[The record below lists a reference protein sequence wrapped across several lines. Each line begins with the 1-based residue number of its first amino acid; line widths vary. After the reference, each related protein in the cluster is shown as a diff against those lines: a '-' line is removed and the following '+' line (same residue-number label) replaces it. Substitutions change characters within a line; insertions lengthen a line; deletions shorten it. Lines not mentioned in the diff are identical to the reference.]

1 MIEHSYYLSVF
12 RKGLAL
18 AVFSFCLVS
27 SGTALAADDEAEAPE
42 AEYAKSS
49 KMCLACHGE
58 GRAQAAHE
66 ILLTRMATTA
76 DPEAPMA
83 EGNHGCETC
92 HGPSKAHT
100 KRASDGTRPS
110 PPNTFS
116 SNESAA
122 AKNGVCLTCHDNGS
136 RFHWMGS
143 MHDIQETACVDC
155 HDLHVE
161 NDPVL
166 ALESQPEV
174 CYTCH
179 AEQRAQFMRQSRH
192 PVQAASEATSHVGL
206 MSCSDCHKPHGSA
219 GEASLVQNT
228 INETC
233 YECHA
238 EKRGPFVFEHQPAR
252 EDCSTCHQSHGSN
265 YAPLLNGRGPW
276 LCQQC
281 HDAWN
286 HPSTAYSGTGLPP
299 GGAAPQVL
307 ASQCLNC
314 HNQVHGSN
322 HPSGPGFT
330 R

>member
-1 MIEHSYYLSVF
+1 MIENFCAMNLLKRGFAILAISACFILSGPVP
-12 RKGLAL
+12 
-18 AVFSFCLVS
+18 
-27 SGTALAADDEAEAPE
+27 AAGDEEAKPE
-42 AEYAKSS
+42 AEYVKSS

-58 GRAQAAHE
+58 GRTKPAHE
-66 ILLTRMATTA
+66 ILLGRMGSTA
-76 DPEAPMA
+76 NPAAPMA
-83 EGNHGCETC
+83 EGNHGCQSC
-92 HGPSKAHT
+92 HGPSKSHT
-100 KRASDGTRPS
+100 KRSKDGGRPS
-110 PPNTFS
+110 PAITFGP
-116 SNESAA
+116 EVPADI
-122 AKNGVCLTCHDNGS
+122 KNGACLTCHDGGS

-166 ALESQPEV
+166 ALETQPAV

-192 PVQAASEATSHVGL
+192 PVQAASAATSHIGL

-219 GEASLVQNT
+219 GEASLIHNT

-238 EKRGPFVFEHQPAR
+238 EKRGPFLWEHQPVR
-252 EDCSTCHQSHGSN
+252 EDCSTCHEAHGSN
-265 YAPLLNGRGPW
+265 YEPLLTGRGPW

-281 HDAWN
+281 HNAWN
-286 HPSTAYSGTGLPP
+286 HPSTAYSGTGIPP
-299 GGAAPQVL
+299 EGASPQVL
-307 ASQCLNC
+307 AGQCLNC
-314 HNQVHGSN
+314 HNQIHGSN
-322 HPSGPGFT
+322 HPSGVSWT

>member
-1 MIEHSYYLSVF
+1 MIEHSRSQLIF
-12 RKGLAL
+12 RKRLAL
-18 AVFSFCLVS
+18 AALSLCFVTG
-27 SGTALAADDEAEAPE
+27 GTALAADDDAEATE

-66 ILLTRMATTA
+66 ILLTRMAVTA
-76 DPEAPMA
+76 DPAAPMA
-83 EGNHGCETC
+83 DGNHGCESC

-100 KRASDGTRPS
+100 KRAKDGTRPS
-110 PPNTFS
+110 PAITFKQ
-116 SNESAA
+116 NEPAEL
-122 AKNGVCLTCHDNGS
+122 KNGSCLTCHDNGS

-174 CYTCH
+174 CYSCH

-192 PVQAASEATSHVGL
+192 PVQAASQATSHIGL
-206 MSCSDCHKPHGSA
+206 MTCTDCHKPHGSA

-238 EKRGPFVFEHQPAR
+238 EKRGPFVFEHQPVR
-252 EDCSTCHQSHGSN
+252 EDCSTCHQPHGSN
-265 YAPLLNGRGPW
+265 YEPLLNGRAPW

-286 HPSTAYSGTGLPP
+286 HPSTAYSGTGIPP
-299 GGAAPQVL
+299 EGAAPQVL
-307 ASQCLNC
+307 ANQCLNC

>member
-1 MIEHSYYLSVF
+1 MIENFNKLHQFKRGFLL
-12 RKGLAL
+12 LA
-18 AVFSFCLVS
+18 FSACFTLP
-27 SGTALAADDEAEAPE
+27 GPLTAAGEEEAEPE

-49 KMCLACHGE
+49 RMCLACHGE

-66 ILLTRMATTA
+66 ILLGRMGSTA
-76 DPEAPMA
+76 NPAAPMA
-83 EGNHGCETC
+83 EGNHGCQAC

-100 KRASDGTRPS
+100 KRAKDGSRPS
-110 PPNTFS
+110 PAITYGP
-116 SNESAA
+116 EVPADV
-122 AKNGVCLTCHDNGS
+122 KNGACLTCHDNGS

-166 ALESQPEV
+166 ALETQPAV

-179 AEQRAQFMRQSRH
+179 AEQRSQFLRQSRH
-192 PVQAASEATSHVGL
+192 PVQAAGEATSHIGL
-206 MSCSDCHKPHGSA
+206 MSCTDCHKPHGSS

-238 EKRGPFVFEHQPAR
+238 EKRGPFLWEHQPVR
-252 EDCSTCHQSHGSN
+252 EDCSNCHQSHGSN
-265 YAPLLNGRGPW
+265 YEPLLNGRGPW

-281 HDAWN
+281 HNAWD
-286 HPSTAYSGTGLPP
+286 HPSMAYSGTGIPP
-299 GGAAPQVL
+299 EGASPQVL
-307 ASQCLNC
+307 AGQCLNC

-322 HPSGPGFT
+322 HPSGVRGT